1 MSLITE
7 IFEQPDCQ
15 RDLIQSQRSTALEIA
30 EVIRKHDVH
39 HVFLAARGTSY
50 NAARYA
56 NYLWGSHN
64 RLPIALATPSLFTYY
79 ETPPL
84 LHRTLVVGISQSGES
99 PDIIS
104 VLDEGHRQGCLT
116 LAFTNA
122 PKSPLAE
129 HADLIFDIQA
139 GEEKAVAAT
148 KTYTAQLAAIAML
161 SIALSGDEKRWT
173 ELEGVP
179 AWVQHMITQNEVVNH
194 IAQRYRDMY

>member
-7 IFEQPDCQ
+7 IFEQPDCL
-15 RDLIQSQRSTALEIA
+15 RNLIQNQRSTALEIA
-30 EVIRKHDVH
+30 EAIRKHDVH
-39 HVFLAARGTSY
+39 HVLLAARGTSD

-64 RLPIALATPSLFTYY
+64 RLQIALATPSLFTYY

-116 LAFTNA
+116 LAITNA
-122 PKSPLAE
+122 PQSPLAE

-161 SIALSGDEKRWT
+161 STALSGDEKRWT
-173 ELEGVP
+173 ELEEVP
-179 AWVQHMITQNEVVNH
+179 AWVQHMITQN
-194 IAQRYRDMY
+194 